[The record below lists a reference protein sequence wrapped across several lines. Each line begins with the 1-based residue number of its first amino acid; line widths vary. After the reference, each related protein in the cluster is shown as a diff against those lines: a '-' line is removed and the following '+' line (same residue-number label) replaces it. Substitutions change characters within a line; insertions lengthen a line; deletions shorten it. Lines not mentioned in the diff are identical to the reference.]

1 MLTYHQQALQALN
14 ILNAPYQKIINDY
27 NASGILTNEVIHAK
41 SALKIYNSFKQ
52 KYQPSAK

>member
-1 MLTYHQQALQALN
+1 MFTYHQQALQALN

-27 NASGILTNEVIHAK
+27 NASGILTNEVIHAM

-52 KYQPSAK
+52 KYQPSV